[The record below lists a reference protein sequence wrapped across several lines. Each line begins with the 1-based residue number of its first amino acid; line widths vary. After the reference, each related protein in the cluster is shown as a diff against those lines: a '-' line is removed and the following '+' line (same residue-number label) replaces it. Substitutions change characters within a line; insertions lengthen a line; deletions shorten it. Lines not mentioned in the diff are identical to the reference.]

1 MPKRAKTDRLLEL
14 KGLAGKQ
21 QYLLHDQIEA
31 FLDESASVEDMDEV
45 YIALNDLKVDVF
57 DSHEEA
63 QQKLK
68 LKRREE
74 KRPQEKQLLQHPMRY
89 DDPVRMYLREMGRV
103 PLLDREGRSKSPS
116 GSRRGN
122 ARSAPRSS
130 ARPRSSRSSLRWA

>member
-1 MPKRAKTDRLLEL
+1 LERRRQRMKRVKTDRFHDL
-14 KGLAGKQ
+14 KVLAGKQ
-21 QYLLHDQIEA
+21 QYLLHDQIET

-74 KRPQEKQLLQHPMRY
+74 KRPADKQVLPHPMRY

-103 PLLDREGRSKSPS
+103 PLLDREGEVEIA
-116 GSRRGN
+116 RRI
-122 ARSAPRSS
+122 
-130 ARPRSSRSSLRWA
+130 